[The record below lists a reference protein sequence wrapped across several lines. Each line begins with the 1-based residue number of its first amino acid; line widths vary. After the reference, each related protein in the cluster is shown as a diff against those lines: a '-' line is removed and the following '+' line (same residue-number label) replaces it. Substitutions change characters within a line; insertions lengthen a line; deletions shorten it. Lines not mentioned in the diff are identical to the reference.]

1 MKFSMVPGRCF
12 RQLMDGWEGRGKLS
26 WLRSCEVTSIYCW
39 KMFVQENLKGKC
51 KDKTSGF
58 VGIWILLKENK
69 IWPLHVYAFTFR
81 IYLRIFCVFLDEC
94 LDQKSGFLKHVWLR
108 QVTANQNYLR
118 LLPTPFLHRGQAHHI
133 DQKIVIPFCFIS
145 KTAPRKKQ
153 RPQFPAAFW
162 GGKTPQQNGPGITS
176 LLVSWGWVSA
186 SPTQIQVPW
195 VQQRLSAN
203 WSWCWIEPW
212 LIHRKNWGWHWHFAK
227 DRWFW
232 DPVWRVFGKV
242 VVGVKLFKGEVRI
255 NMWDDP
261 LAPLLYLTLWAV
273 HTAVARSAYD
283 VRKILTRR

>member
-39 KMFVQENLKGKC
+39 KMFVLENLKGKC

-58 VGIWILLKENK
+58 VGIWNLLKENK

-145 KTAPRKKQ
+145 KTAPRKNKDHNSQ
-153 RPQFPAAFW
+153 LLFGEEKHLNKTALESPPFWSVEAGYRRHPYRSKCLGFNKGFPQIGF
-162 GGKTPQQNGPGITS
+162 
-176 LLVSWGWVSA
+176 
-186 SPTQIQVPW
+186 
-195 VQQRLSAN
+195 
-203 WSWCWIEPW
+203 
-212 LIHRKNWGWHWHFAK
+212 
-227 DRWFW
+227 D
-232 DPVWRVFGKV
+232 
-242 VVGVKLFKGEVRI
+242 VG
-255 NMWDDP
+255 
-261 LAPLLYLTLWAV
+261 
-273 HTAVARSAYD
+273 
-283 VRKILTRR
+283 